1 MPKLTNITTFQKM
14 FVITLLMVAFGA
26 NAHEKAEKEFVH
38 GITIKLHHDRYYYGR
53 YYYDHYDRYH
63 FAGPADGE
71 NGETDIAGHSWQRIG
86 KNRYQGKHHNTGPF
100 GAPSWWSSDAG
111 DGALIYV
118 VEARIDKW
126 TEKKSL
132 QYYMKG
138 FTHYHPLVNA
148 ETGQLHPKKVA
159 WLKHVAVKTFE
170 VDGPDMLAATGL
182 KAYTAVPGIDYNV
195 TPNWAIPYNPNP

>member
-1 MPKLTNITTFQKM
+1 MPKFTNITIFQKM
-14 FVITLLMVAFGA
+14 FLITLLIVTFGA
-26 NAHEKAEKEFVH
+26 NAHEKAAQEFVH
-38 GITIKLHHDRYYYGR
+38 GITIKLHH
-53 YYYDHYDRYH
+53 DRYH

-71 NGETDIAGHSWQRIG
+71 NGETDIPGHTWRRIG

-100 GAPSWWSSDAG
+100 GAPNWWSSDAG

-126 TEKKSL
+126 TEKKAL

-148 ETGQLHPKKVA
+148 KTGQLHPKKVA
-159 WLKHVAVKTFE
+159 WLKHAAVKTFE
-170 VDGPDMLAATGL
+170 VDGSNMLAATGL
-182 KAYTAVPGIDYNV
+182 EAYTVAPGIDYKV
-195 TPNWAIPYNPNP
+195 TPNWATPYNPNP